1 MGLEAVGREPGGLGL
16 ELRSAPR
23 QDCAEATASLKQPGD
38 TIKVKDHSDHG
49 GEALGGG
56 EEWTRGGQSWVG
68 AGIPVGGGEDRGG
81 TGAGWGEE
89 GVGV

>member
-1 MGLEAVGREPGGLGL
+1 M

-23 QDCAEATASLKQPGD
+23 QDRAEATASLKQLGD

-56 EEWTRGGQSWVG
+56 EEWTGGGQSRVG
-68 AGIPVGGGEDRGG
+68 AGIPVGGGVHRGG
-81 TGAGWGEE
+81 TGGREVSPVSCTWS
-89 GVGV
+89 